1 MGKNGLD
8 LLDDPAFDAAFD
20 AVFGGTFENGAK
32 PDSAPGSAVA
42 DQPAIA
48 QPVSEEP
55 AAPSDTEGESATEEP
70 AAGTNPPAMNGPAPL
85 EISEGDIDDID
96 DISNPGWYIFVDF
109 SDVPD
114 PKNHPDYRTLVT
126 LMGIYIANVTYDEKS
141 KTVRLSQIDGCI
153 ETRFPEA
160 IMNLVQKYRHTVYAP
175 SEYRKSQAQTIAPP
189 PGNHG
194 VAIEFPPAPNPSAG
208 SIVQNIAGAAAE
220 VLANGI
226 GEEAGEMAEIPD
238 EITISLPLSGKE
250 LHEIL
255 TKVGCR
261 NSNELMEKL
270 SAIADRAR
278 LGMESVEFDDKCLI
292 IFSKKPEA
300 NYKGGMDPRD
310 MAFILIL
317 PQEKTEE

>member
-1 MGKNGLD
+1 MGKNGRD
-8 LLDDPAFDAAFD
+8 IFDDPAFDAAFD
-20 AVFGGTFENGAK
+20 AVFGNDSENGAK
-32 PDSAPGSAVA
+32 SDSAVA
-42 DQPAIA
+42 EQP
-48 QPVSEEP
+48 
-55 AAPSDTEGESATEEP
+55 ATEEP
-70 AAGTNPPAMNGPAPL
+70 AAGSNPPAMKEPAPL

-114 PKNHPDYRTLVT
+114 PKNHPDYRTLAT

-175 SEYRKSQAQTIAPP
+175 SGYRKSQAQTVAPP
-189 PGNHG
+189 PGNHR
-194 VAIEFPPAPNPSAG
+194 VAIELPPAEPAEPVFSPASSSLSAE
-208 SIVQNIAGAAAE
+208 SIVQNIAEAAA
-220 VLANGI
+220 GI
-226 GEEAGEMAEIPD
+226 QEDAGEMAQIPD

-250 LHEIL
+250 LHKIL
-255 TKVGCR
+255 AKVGCK

-270 SAIADRAR
+270 SAIAGRGE
-278 LGMESVEFDDKCLI
+278 LGMESVEFDDKCLV
-292 IFSKKPEA
+292 IFSKKPEVD
-300 NYKGGMDPRD
+300 YEGGMDPRD